1 MIIKRGEIFLAN
13 LEPIRGSEQGGV
25 RPVLIIQ
32 NDISNKHSP
41 VIIIAAITSKI
52 FEKEYS
58 TNIFISK
65 DESGL
70 DKDSTIMLNQI
81 RTIDNVRLM
90 KKIGLLDNFTM
101 NKVDRAIKVSLALD
115 WGKRWGVNPQDVKN
129 LLILERTQE
138 LRVLDVK

>member
-1 MIIKRGEIFLAN
+1 MSGNGKMIIQRGEIFLAN
-13 LEPIRGSEQGGV
+13 LEPIKRSEQGGI

-41 VIIIAAITSKI
+41 VTIIGAITSKL
-52 FEKEYS
+52 FDKEYP

-81 RTIDNVRLM
+81 RTIDKSRLI
-90 KKIGLLDNFTM
+90 KKIGLLDNFTI
-101 NKVDRAIKVSLALD
+101 NKVDLAIKISLGLD
-115 WGKRWGVNPQDVKN
+115 
-129 LLILERTQE
+129 
-138 LRVLDVK
+138 